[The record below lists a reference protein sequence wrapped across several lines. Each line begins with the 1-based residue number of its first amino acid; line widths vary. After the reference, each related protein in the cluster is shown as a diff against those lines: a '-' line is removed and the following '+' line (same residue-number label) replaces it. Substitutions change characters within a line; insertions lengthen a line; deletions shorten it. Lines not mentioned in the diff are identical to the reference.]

1 MPLPL
6 VGLLKGALV
15 AGKVAA
21 KGAVKGAVTGA
32 KVGAKKIGKSAAGKL
47 LGREKRIMMGQPH
60 PKAEIGASKPG
71 IQPQQSLT
79 PDTPGIVPSVPES
92 ESEGQKNFATEKE
105 AALQIKTTTIQVATL
120 LKGSYVLDKE
130 RQKDKRKILE
140 QEKRGKAEKG
150 LEKGKPKGSNLK
162 IKIPGK
168 GLLDKMFGFLGEFLL
183 FGITMKLLDWLPTIQ
198 KILPI
203 LARVADWFIEAGI
216 WIVDALAGVID
227 FGYKLVDK
235 MEGWVKNVFGE
246 EGAEKFTT
254 FMTNLKNLFVGFLLW
269 KIIGKKILTAVIK
282 NIKFAFNLVKG
293 IVGKFG
299 RFINF
304 LSGGTIG
311 RGLQTLG
318 RGIGNIAGRVA
329 GRFMGTGAGRLG
341 GSLMK
346 KGVGGLLKRGALK
359 LFGKT
364 FVKAASKL
372 FGRVPIIGPL
382 IVGIVSLISGE
393 PLGQAVFKVFGAA
406 IGELLGTF
414 IPIPVVGTLLGGTIG
429 MFVGDVL
436 YHLIIKKDPK
446 KAMEMLRDA
455 IMNIFKA
462 GEFLFNFVK
471 DGVTNVIDNFP
482 TVPIPDFRPG
492 DIIAK
497 IMMKIPG
504 GLDILGLEVPGW
516 VPGIGGAS
524 VIGAL
529 QGLPGLQEVMGFFAQ
544 FIPGMGKYIKSG
556 RLLAIPNLAMLTP
569 LGLPFLT
576 PLIAKSFLPGIF
588 GEPTPPPAVGEA
600 PKAPEKISAASIR
613 AESQRRKEEA
623 ERKQLEAMKKMVG
636 NVTGAVGG
644 FFNRIN
650 PFGGGDKDKDKD
662 SLRDNVLT
670 EINDMDVGTA
680 REIINLQK
688 KKMEVG
694 RAALREKDPAK
705 KEALKLEQNA
715 LSMKIRKLYGNES
728 TDASG
733 NVLDY
738 TKGGST
744 YETKLKTANEQGGA
758 KAVIESISTS
768 ASYEEGSPEVIT
780 LPTPPPKKEKS
791 ISQVQSQSAG
801 ALISQGSGGGSNP
814 YESLY
819 KGG

>member
-246 EGAEKFTT
+246 EGAEKFKT
-254 FMTNLKNLFVGFLLW
+254 FMTNLKDLISGFLVW
-269 KIIGKKILTAVIK
+269 KIIGQNIFKSVVK
-282 NIKFAFNLVKG
+282 NIKFAFG
-293 IVGKFG
+293 IAKSIVANAWKVVNFITRGAAGRLAGAAGRGLSRLGRGLSVGA
-299 RFINF
+299 RR
-304 LSGGTIG
+304 LIG
-311 RGLQTLG
+311 RGG
-318 RGIGNIAGRVA
+318 RG
-329 GRFMGTGAGRLG
+329 FFKGASKGVS
-341 GSLMK
+341 SLMK
-346 KGVGGLLKRGALK
+346 KGAGGLLKRGALK
-359 LFGKT
+359 VFGKT
-364 FVKAASKL
+364 FVKAAGKI
-372 FGRVPIIGPL
+372 FGKVPIIGPL
-382 IVGIVSLISGE
+382 IVGIVSLVSGE
-393 PLGQAVFKVFGAA
+393 PLGQALFKTFGAA
-406 IGELLGTF
+406 IGGLLGTF
-414 IPIPVVGTLLGGTIG
+414 IPIPIIGTLLGETIG
-429 MFVGDVL
+429 VFVGDLL

-446 KAMEMLRDA
+446 AAMKMLSDA
-455 IMNIFKA
+455 IMGIFKA
-462 GEFLFNFVK
+462 GKFLFNFVK
-471 DGVTNVIDNFP
+471 TGVTNVIDNFP
-482 TVPIPDFRPG
+482 TIPIPDFRPG
-492 DIIAK
+492 DIIAAIMQKVGLGGVLGIK
-497 IMMKIPG
+497 IWNPFGDDFSIINMLK
-504 GLDILGLEVPGW
+504 
-516 VPGIGGAS
+516 
-524 VIGAL
+524 
-529 QGLPGLQEVMGFFAQ
+529 GLPGLQEVMGFFAQ
-544 FIPGMGKYIKSG
+544 FIPGMGRYIEGGK
-556 RLLAIPNLAMLTP
+556 LLAIPNLAMLTP

-588 GEPTPPPAVGEA
+588 GQPTPPAGLSQA
-600 PKAPEKISAASIR
+600 PQAPTPIT
-613 AESQRRKEEA
+613 AESVEDEEKKRKREEA
-623 ERKQLEAMKKMVG
+623 RK
-636 NVTGAVGG
+636 
-644 FFNRIN
+644 
-650 PFGGGDKDKDKD
+650 
-662 SLRDNVLT
+662 
-670 EINDMDVGTA
+670 
-680 REIINLQK
+680 
-688 KKMEVG
+688 
-694 RAALREKDPAK
+694 
-705 KEALKLEQNA
+705 KLEEMVRN
-715 LSMKIRKLYGNES
+715 I
-728 TDASG
+728 
-733 NVLDY
+733 
-738 TKGGST
+738 
-744 YETKLKTANEQGGA
+744 
-758 KAVIESISTS
+758 
-768 ASYEEGSPEVIT
+768 
-780 LPTPPPKKEKS
+780 
-791 ISQVQSQSAG
+791 
-801 ALISQGSGGGSNP
+801 
-814 YESLY
+814 
-819 KGG
+819 